1 MPTFVTHTPQD
12 GSEYG
17 SARSVASLNFPWWPV
32 ETGVYH
38 AATQLPDGRL
48 SLIVDPGAWTNL
60 MGSTLARKLAT
71 KATANGHKP
80 TQAKLDD
87 PLKIRGVGNGSQACI
102 WKMVC
107 PIATPLL
114 EGASVVNNFITPI
127 VEGSGSELPGLF
139 GLRSMETHR
148 ALLDTHNRQVH
159 PPGPGEVKIILP
171 PGSVTHPLEK
181 ARSGHLLLVVND
193 FQNLA
198 QKKGGL

>member
-1 MPTFVTHTPQD
+1 MTCVICQEEVLEGEVLAYLECGHTFHDACNDGWIAAQIEVTDDDGHSIETKCPVCRSTLTVTRRMAYMHTFVVHTPQD

-87 PLKIRGVGNGSQACI
+87 P
-102 WKMVC
+102 
-107 PIATPLL
+107 
-114 EGASVVNNFITPI
+114 
-127 VEGSGSELPGLF
+127 
-139 GLRSMETHR
+139 
-148 ALLDTHNRQVH
+148 
-159 PPGPGEVKIILP
+159 
-171 PGSVTHPLEK
+171 
-181 ARSGHLLLVVND
+181 
-193 FQNLA
+193 
-198 QKKGGL
+198 